1 MESIYNVISWDDGVV
16 AECDSHGEMGEPGI
30 CNQGPEFF
38 SWLCCLL
45 DCVSGKGVKPV
56 FSSVRWFYK
65 VYHKR

>member
-16 AECDSHGEMGEPGI
+16 AECDSHGKMGEPGI

-45 DCVSGKGVKPV
+45 DVCLRKGGQTCFLISEMVL
-56 FSSVRWFYK
+56 
-65 VYHKR
+65 